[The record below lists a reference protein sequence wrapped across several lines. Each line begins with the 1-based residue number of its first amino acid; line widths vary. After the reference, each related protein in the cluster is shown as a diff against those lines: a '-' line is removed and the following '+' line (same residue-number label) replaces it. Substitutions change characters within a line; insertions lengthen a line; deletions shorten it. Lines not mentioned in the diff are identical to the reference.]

1 MKAKLKQGKKVLK
14 KKTVTFKF
22 KGKKYKAK
30 TNKKGIAKVTVKKNV
45 IKKLKAGKNYR
56 YAITYLKDTVKRT
69 VKVRR

>member
-45 IKKLKAGKNYR
+45 INKLKAGKKYR
-56 YAITYLKDTVKRT
+56 YAITYLKDIVKRT